1 MNGQRLDHVV
11 LAVQDLA
18 QAAVAWGEV
27 FGLQA
32 EQTYRPEGADM
43 ELALLPV
50 GEPDRLGAFLELV
63 QATAEDHRVARFIDE
78 RGQGMFSIS
87 IQVDDLDG
95 AVRELRTKGV
105 DVSGPEAGP
114 LPDTRIARIPPEA
127 AHGVPVQL
135 IERNRS

>member
-1 MNGQRLDHVV
+1 MRLQRLDHLV

-32 EQTYRPEGADM
+32 EQTYRPEGAQM

-105 DVSGPEAGP
+105 DVSQPEVGP
-114 LPDTRIARIPPEA
+114 LPDTRVARIPPEA

-135 IERNRS
+135 IERRRS

>member
-11 LAVQDLA
+11 FAVEDLE
-18 QAAVAWGEV
+18 QATIAWGHV

-32 EQTYRPEGADM
+32 EETYRPAGADM

-50 GEPDRLGAFLELV
+50 GDGLGALLELV
-63 QATAEDHRVARFIDE
+63 QATTEDHRVARFIDE

-87 IQVDDLDG
+87 IHVDDLDA

-105 DVSGPEAGP
+105 DV
-114 LPDTRIARIPPEA
+114 
-127 AHGVPVQL
+127 
-135 IERNRS
+135 